1 MDSISPMIPTSKGK
15 NIKTQLP
22 LSRMSREEL
31 EDSLFRLRDEHILVK
46 ELFWK
51 QQDEIKRMRTALL
64 RLTAAGRD
72 LRPEVATAEQLREP
86 ARRRRNAGWRQ
97 RPAKH
102 QRPPMHGLQLQLQ
115 RVGPPAPRRTQPRV
129 HVGHRQL
136 HTAGAL
142 GAEKPKRESRDRLS
156 YTAPPTFKEHV
167 TSEKARGE
175 IASEPSELIISFS
188 KVIIM
193 AKVIGLTVIKSH
205 A

>member
-1 MDSISPMIPTSKGK
+1 MFA
-15 NIKTQLP
+15 
-22 LSRMSREEL
+22 R
-31 EDSLFRLRDEHILVK
+31 
-46 ELFWK
+46 
-51 QQDEIKRMRTALL
+51 RMRTALL

-142 GAEKPKRESRDRLS
+142 GAEKPKRGEAQDQVPDRTKTLGRSLHLLSKLSESRDRLS

-175 IASEPSELIISFS
+175 IASEPSEL
-188 KVIIM
+188 
-193 AKVIGLTVIKSH
+193 
-205 A
+205 